1 MKITATLFEKTYRG
15 ERVSIPIADLPPE
28 LLTPENN
35 IMINIERGEFAEN
48 GWDEGETSVVIT
60 HYREQTEEEKKQFK
74 LHLEALKAKRTEER
88 YKEYLK
94 LKKEFETK

>member
-1 MKITATLFEKTYRG
+1 MKITATLFEKIYRG
-15 ERVSIPIADLPPE
+15 ERVSIPIADLPAE

-35 IMINIERGEFAEN
+35 IMVYTNRGEFGN
-48 GWDEGETSVVIT
+48 SGWEEGETTVIIT

-88 YKEYLK
+88 YAEYLK
-94 LKKEFETK
+94 LKKEFEA

>member
-15 ERVSIPIADLPPE
+15 ERVSIPISDLPAE

-35 IMINIERGEFAEN
+35 IMINVERGVFAEN

-60 HYREQTEEEKKQFK
+60 HYREQTEEEKEQFR
-74 LHLEALKAKRTEER
+74 LHLESLKAKRTKER
-88 YKEYLK
+88 YTEYLK
-94 LKKEFETK
+94 LKKEFEAK